1 MRRKI
6 LNLSIVLLCIWMVCP
21 FSSFALGIQESEIV
35 TLEKCVDG
43 DTARF
48 KNQNGNILKVRF
60 LAVDT
65 PETVHP
71 TKKVETFGKEASNYT
86 CESLTN
92 AKEIRLEYDN
102 DSDKEDKY
110 GRRLAWIFVDD
121 ILLQEKLIELGYAKV
136 AYLYGDYEYTARL
149 QEVEEKAKVNKIGV
163 WSIEDTKEEKKS
175 TSKEKK
181 EITKKTTS
189 SKKEKKKSN
198 KNWFQQ
204 LVDYI
209 FAEISKYIDEIL
221 ENIAK
226 FVESML

>member
-1 MRRKI
+1 MKKKI
-6 LNLSIVLLCIWMVCP
+6 LNLSMTLLCIWMVCP
-21 FSSFALGIQESEIV
+21 MSIFALGIKESEIV

-48 KNQNGNILKVRF
+48 QDQNGNILKTRF
-60 LAVDT
+60 LAIDT

-71 TKKVETFGKEASNYT
+71 TKEVETFGKEASNYT

-110 GRRLAWIFVDD
+110 GRRLAWVFVDGV
-121 ILLQEKLIELGYAKV
+121 LLQEKLIELGYAKV
-136 AYLYGDYEYTARL
+136 AYLYGDYEYTERL
-149 QEVEEKAKVNKIGV
+149 QAAEKKAKESKVGV
-163 WSIEDTKEEKKS
+163 WSMEDTTEEKKE
-175 TSKEKK
+175 TTKEKK
-181 EITKKTTS
+181 ETTS
-189 SKKEKKKSN
+189 KQEKEKSK

-204 LVDYI
+204 LIDYLL
-209 FAEISKYIDEIL
+209 AEISKYIDEIL